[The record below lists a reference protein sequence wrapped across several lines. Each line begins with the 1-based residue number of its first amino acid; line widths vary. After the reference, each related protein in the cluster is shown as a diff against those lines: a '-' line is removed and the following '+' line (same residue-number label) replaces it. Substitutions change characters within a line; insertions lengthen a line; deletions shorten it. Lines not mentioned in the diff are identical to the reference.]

1 MKYVRYDAGTGR
13 ITSVGEMV
21 EANIDDLLSK
31 GDTLIKTGERLYPI
45 AGYRVDTNTLEV
57 VVDTVVPSKEPALK
71 AAIRDELLRT
81 DYTQAVDASEHII
94 PEVQADWRDY
104 RRALR
109 AAHKL
114 DTFDAII
121 DALPAHDADGLDPF
135 ERFRRLKTIPSPE
148 PVL

>member
-1 MKYVRYDAGTGR
+1 MKYVRYDPTNGR

-21 EANIDDLLSK
+21 EANIDDLISK
-31 GDTLIKTGERLYPI
+31 GDTLIKTGETLYTI
-45 AGYRVDTNTLEV
+45 AGWRVDLTTLQV
-57 VVDTVVPSKEPALK
+57 VVDNVIPAKEPALK

-81 DYTQAVDASEHII
+81 DYTQAIDASEHIL

-114 DTFDAII
+114 ETFDAIV
-121 DALPAHDADGLDPF
+121 DALPPHDAAGVDQF
-135 ERFRRLKTIPSPE
+135 RRFRLLRAIPSP
-148 PVL
+148 PA